1 MSTEMVTEEESR
13 IIKNVQGR
21 TTKSVRW
28 LPLAW
33 SVNLIKELRSKK
45 FLGTHFK
52 ENVRLIND
60 QGLNKT
66 KKVLKYLYNFEK
78 KCCFWGESRRRS

>member
-1 MSTEMVTEEESR
+1 MVTEEERR

-33 SVNLIKELRSKK
+33 SVNLIQELRSKK
-45 FLGTHFK
+45 FIGTNF
-52 ENVRLIND
+52 RDLMATLPIIIND
-60 QGLNKT
+60 FVWTIYMLQMT
-66 KKVLKYLYNFEK
+66 RVMRNF
-78 KCCFWGESRRRS
+78 

>member
-1 MSTEMVTEEESR
+1 MRFLRSFFSTEMVTEEERR

-33 SVNLIKELRSKK
+33 SVNLIQELRSKK
-45 FLGTHFK
+45 FIGTNFTD
-52 ENVRLIND
+52 LMATLPIIIND
-60 QGLNKT
+60 FLRTIHMLQMT
-66 KKVLKYLYNFEK
+66 RVMRNF
-78 KCCFWGESRRRS
+78 

>member
-1 MSTEMVTEEESR
+1 MVTEEER
-13 IIKNVQGR
+13 KIIKNVQGR

-45 FLGTHFK
+45 FIGTLFIGLMSVASGY
-52 ENVRLIND
+52 VRLISHL
-60 QGLNKT
+60 QMT
-66 KKVLKYLYNFEK
+66 RATRNF
-78 KCCFWGESRRRS
+78 

>member
-1 MSTEMVTEEESR
+1 MRFLRSFFSTEMVTEEERR

-45 FLGTHFK
+45 FIGTLF
-52 ENVRLIND
+52 I
-60 QGLNKT
+60 GLMSEASG
-66 KKVLKYLYNFEK
+66 Y
-78 KCCFWGESRRRS
+78 